1 MSIGTILLIW
11 FAISIITG
19 PFIGRFA
26 GFNRLDKD

>member
-11 FAISIITG
+11 FVVSIIVG